1 MKKLACF
8 FQALVLMTAWGF
20 VGCSDDNSDPTPVPP
35 PSPEEQN
42 FVLSVKD
49 ITTTSCVFTVEPA
62 DAHMSY
68 IAMLIEKEEFD
79 AFASGEA
86 CIEADLK
93 DFAEEAEAK
102 GVTLDQLLINEYLH
116 YGRLEVEVE
125 NELDPGA
132 EYYLY
137 AYGLSETGEATTAL
151 EKLAFQTEAIP
162 QVEVSFDIRIENLT
176 LTGCTVAVT
185 ATPAS
190 VVYFINVIDEPTYQE
205 FGANE
210 EAFVA
215 YTNFV
220 VKYNVDRYG
229 ATPEALLR
237 AWGSTG
243 SDSVDRTGLKPGST
257 YYAYAVGVNSQFQ
270 PNSKP
275 GFVEFK
281 TESAAV
287 SDNTFTAEFDEMGYT
302 TVSGTILPTNNDPYL
317 WGIQSKEEIDEFY
330 AGDAEVMEALSE
342 MYVGMGMID
351 SYLSNG
357 RKEFSMGS
365 LQPETDY
372 YLLIFGW
379 DQAPTTELT
388 KIPFTT
394 AAAVGDPK
402 ELVLDIQISNV
413 NHKGADIAV
422 TPSNGAPYYYDV
434 IEAENYEAALAELG
448 SADAAVMKLIAESI
462 EYAAEWNDATPVE
475 FLQYVYSQ
483 GPVEDTW
490 SNGDPETEY
499 VVFGCAIDLE
509 TAAPAA
515 ERGFINRFTTTPHIV
530 SDAAVSFE
538 MGKFFDS
545 TALAESDPDK
555 YGNLPRDYAVMN
567 YTLVPNAS
575 AAHWYSNFYMTADY
589 VNYFTDEM
597 LIQFLVDYGY
607 DMGNPDGVVYDHRN
621 GTYVLPW
628 HQEYSFVAVAV
639 DENGVY
645 GPVTREVVLL
655 SPEGASPADEFVPSF
670 QSIMKAAA
678 KSLAAKSPLRAS
690 RFFGKKL

>member
-1 MKKLACF
+1 MKKLAFF

-35 PSPEEQN
+35 PSPEVQN
-42 FVLSVKD
+42 FALSVKD

-86 CIEADLK
+86 CIESDLK
-93 DFAEEAEAK
+93 NFADEAEAK
-102 GVTLDQLLINEYLH
+102 GITLDQLLINEYLH
-116 YGRLEVEVE
+116 YGRLEVELE
-125 NELDPGA
+125 DDLDPGT

-151 EKLAFQTEAIP
+151 EKQAFQTEAIP

-210 EAFVA
+210 EAFAA

-281 TESAAV
+281 TESATA
-287 SDNTFTAEFDEMGYT
+287 SDNTFTAEFDDMGYT

-317 WGIQSKEEIDEFY
+317 WGIQSKSEIDEFY
-330 AGDAEVMEALSE
+330 ATDAEVMESLCE
-342 MYVGMGMID
+342 MYAGMGIMD
-351 SYLSNG
+351 SYLANG
-357 RKEFSMGS
+357 RTAFSMGS

-413 NHKGADIAV
+413 NHKGADISV
-422 TPSNGAPYYYDV
+422 NPSNGAPYFYDV

-448 SADAAVMKLIAESI
+448 SADAAVLKLVTESI
-462 EYAAEWNDATPVE
+462 EYAADWYGMTPAEVVE
-475 FLQYVYSQ
+475 FVHQL
-483 GPVEDTW
+483 GPSLNNW
-490 SNGDPETEY
+490 ANGEPETEY

-515 ERGFINRFTTTPHIV
+515 ERGFINRFTTTPRIV
-530 SDAAVSFE
+530 SDAAVSFQ
-538 MGKFFDS
+538 MGKYFDS
-545 TALAESDPDK
+545 TAIAESDPEK
-555 YGNLPRDYAVMN
+555 YGTLPRDYGVMN

-575 AAHWYSNFYMTADY
+575 AAHWYSAFYATSDY
-589 VNYFTDEM
+589 ATMFDDDM
-597 LIQFLVDYGY
+597 LIMFLVDYGY
-607 DMGNPDGVVYDHRN
+607 DMGNPDGVLYDHQN

-628 HQEYSFVAVAV
+628 HQEYSFIAVAV

-670 QSIMKAAA
+670 QSIMKAAE
-678 KSLAAKSPLRAS
+678 KSRAAKSPRRSS